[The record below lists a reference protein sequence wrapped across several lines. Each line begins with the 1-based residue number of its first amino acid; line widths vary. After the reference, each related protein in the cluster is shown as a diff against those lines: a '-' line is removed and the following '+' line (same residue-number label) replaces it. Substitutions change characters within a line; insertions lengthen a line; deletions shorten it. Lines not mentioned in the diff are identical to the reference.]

1 MSIKDADT
9 EKVILRKRVDY
20 LFQRSTQATWA
31 LFITGTI
38 YAAVLTNRFDWQSL
52 LVWYAIFITIIAAR
66 LTLTQLYKRAD
77 KETISLTHWLNLFR
91 LGLLMLALSLGSLGV
106 FFFAKDYLQYMLL
119 AIIVPYGISAAA
131 VTILVDLV
139 SATLYL
145 TALMLPVVYQT
156 ADSEFWGASV
166 LTIVLLIYY
175 LRFNREHIK
184 TFILNTRLL
193 HENKG
198 LVDDLKQEKNRL
210 GNRLGRILTHSSN
223 EIFVVN
229 AHNLK
234 CIQINKGASENLGY
248 SDYELDDL
256 NILEIFTG
264 LNRES
269 FGKLLQPLMSG
280 SQEIAIYRGT
290 NQRRDGSTYPVEA
303 RIQLQIKDDPPAI
316 IIIAEDTTERDK
328 REEKLIYQANF
339 DQLTGLPNRHYMQQ
353 HMGAACVRA
362 KRQKRKIA
370 LLFIDLDNFKDINDT
385 LGHKIGDD
393 LLRQTAKRIKN
404 LLRASDMPARTGG
417 DEFMVMLEGLKQQ
430 ADAEEVA
437 NKLSDS
443 FRQPFLIEQHEIF
456 STISIGISIYPDDG
470 DTMEDLMQHADIAM
484 YNVKQ
489 SGRNDFRFFSGE
501 MRSTSDE
508 QAKIASHLRHALER
522 DELSV
527 HFQPKVNII
536 TGRIEGAEALLRWTD
551 SELGAISP
559 VQFIPMAENMG
570 IIKEIGAWVL
580 LTACQETANWQHI
593 YEHPFH
599 VSVNISPRQFISG
612 DLLDDVDKAL
622 VQSGL
627 RCDQLE
633 LEITESLLMHSSAK
647 TIKILGALRERG
659 ISLAMDDFGTG
670 YSSLS
675 YLKHFP
681 LQILKIDRSF
691 ISDLEKSEDSRIL
704 VKAIISMAESLKMKI
719 VAEGIETRGQL
730 DFCRQHNVQ
739 TAQGYLFSKPLSAQ
753 EHTSLLKYAPDAY
766 KTIVTCH
773 DTSDVYWRPISDM
786 AD

>member
-1 MSIKDADT
+1 
-9 EKVILRKRVDY
+9 
-20 LFQRSTQATWA
+20 
-31 LFITGTI
+31 
-38 YAAVLTNRFDWQSL
+38 
-52 LVWYAIFITIIAAR
+52 
-66 LTLTQLYKRAD
+66 
-77 KETISLTHWLNLFR
+77 
-91 LGLLMLALSLGSLGV
+91 
-106 FFFAKDYLQYMLL
+106 
-119 AIIVPYGISAAA
+119 
-131 VTILVDLV
+131 
-139 SATLYL
+139 
-145 TALMLPVVYQT
+145 
-156 ADSEFWGASV
+156 
-166 LTIVLLIYY
+166 
-175 LRFNREHIK
+175 
-184 TFILNTRLL
+184 L
-193 HENKG
+193 HENEELMG
-198 LVDDLKQEKNRL
+198 DLVEEKNRL
-210 GNRLGRILTHSSN
+210 DNRLGRILNHSSN
-223 EIFVVN
+223 EIFMVN

-234 CIQINKGASENLGY
+234 CIQINKGAAANLGY
-248 SDYELDDL
+248 DDSEISGV
-256 NILEIFTG
+256 NILDIFSD

-269 FGKLLQPLMSG
+269 FGKLLQPLMNG
-280 SQEIAIYRGT
+280 RREIAVHRGT

-303 RIQLQIKDDPPAI
+303 RMQLQLQDDPPAI
-316 IIIAEDTTERDK
+316 IIIAEDTTERDR
-328 REEKLIYQANF
+328 REERLIYQANF

-353 HMGAACVRA
+353 HMDAACVRA

-385 LGHKIGDD
+385 LGHRIGDE
-393 LLRQTAKRIKN
+393 LLRQTAKRIKS

-430 ADAEEVA
+430 TNAEDVA
-437 NKLSDS
+437 NKLADS
-443 FRQPFLIEQHEIF
+443 FRQPFLLEEHEIF
-456 STISIGISIYPDDG
+456 STISIGISMYPDDG

-501 MRSTSDE
+501 MRDTSDQ

-522 DELSV
+522 NEMAV

-551 SELGAISP
+551 SELGTISP
-559 VQFIPMAENMG
+559 DQFIPMAENMG

-580 LTACQETANWQHI
+580 MTACQEAANWQHI

-612 DLLDDVDKAL
+612 NLLEDVDAAL

-633 LEITESLLMHSSAK
+633 LEITESLLMHSSDR
-647 TIKILGALRERG
+647 TIIILEELRERG
-659 ISLAMDDFGTG
+659 ITLAMDDFGTG

-681 LQILKIDRSF
+681 LQVLKIDRSF
-691 ISDLEKSEDSRIL
+691 IADLENSEDSRIL
-704 VKAIISMAESLKMKI
+704 VEAIISMAQSLKMNV

-753 EHTSLLKYAPDAY
+753 EHTSLLQYAPDAY
-766 KTIVTCH
+766 RTIVTHH
-773 DTSDVYWRPISDM
+773 DASDVYWRPISDM